1 MLKTLLD
8 SNIVIIGGGSF
19 CKLFLL
25 TIFSENFDQKRP
37 AILGVA
43 DENPQAI
50 GLRYAKE
57 KGIFTT
63 SDYTRLFKF
72 KNLDLIIELT
82 KDNTFGE
89 LIRKIKPP
97 GVIFI
102 DHFETRAIWE
112 YLQIENE
119 KTRVLRKLHD
129 RKNNVEKV
137 EDLFEQFCDFI
148 FEIARNRNEYSQKIR
163 KDLISSQR
171 ATAQIV
177 EGSTIPTFVIN
188 MDHIVTHWNKAC
200 EKLTGYPAD
209 GIVGTNKH
217 WKPFRAEERPIMADI
232 ILDQVMD
239 GDIDKLYGAQWS
251 KSDLIE
257 DAYEAEEFFPHL
269 GKNGKWLFFTA
280 APIKSSDGKIIGAIE
295 TLWDKT
301 EEKEAEKARE
311 RHMKKL
317 TTMLSI
323 YTALSAQQDIDNR
336 INTAILEIIN
346 ILSAD
351 AVCIYLLEDDEKY
364 HLKYSYGYSEDICR
378 KTRVADANSMILNV
392 AEKGELLIIQDISK
406 FGSEELEA
414 LGKEGLKSVAYTP
427 IGDSEAKVSGVL
439 RVASRSAE
447 HFTDEEKNVLE
458 LLANRISV
466 TIANSMLQEELRR
479 DAEFQARLIESA
491 ANGIV
496 ATDHEWKIVT
506 FNPEAE
512 RIFGYSGSEV
522 IKKMEVSSIYS
533 PEMMDIIKNRPV
545 HNLNNGELPWKE
557 LSIISKSGENIPV
570 RFSGMPL
577 FEDGI
582 VIGSV
587 AFFQDL
593 REIKRLEKE
602 VLRSERL
609 AAVGQTVAAMA
620 HDIKNLLYGFKGGS
634 HLVDIGLDKN
644 DPLKLQNGWQIIKKN
659 ISRTS
664 DLVLDLLAYSKERE
678 PEYESCYP
686 NKIADD
692 VCELFIELA
701 NENNI
706 EIVKDFS
713 SSVSEVVMDTLTI
726 HRVLSN
732 LVSNAIDACIFDKNS
747 EKHHRVNL
755 TISYEKGNIVR
766 FDVKDNGLGM
776 SDEVREKMFIS
787 FFSTKGAKGTGLGLL
802 VTSKLI
808 EEHNGTLDVI
818 SQPGE
823 GSVFTVRLPFKA
835 VNKN

>member
-112 YLQIENE
+112 YLQIEDE
-119 KTRVLRKLHD
+119 KTRVLRKLQD

-323 YTALSAQQDIDNR
+323 YTALSAQQDI
-336 INTAILEIIN
+336 
-346 ILSAD
+346 
-351 AVCIYLLEDDEKY
+351 
-364 HLKYSYGYSEDICR
+364 
-378 KTRVADANSMILNV
+378 
-392 AEKGELLIIQDISK
+392 
-406 FGSEELEA
+406 
-414 LGKEGLKSVAYTP
+414 
-427 IGDSEAKVSGVL
+427 
-439 RVASRSAE
+439 
-447 HFTDEEKNVLE
+447 
-458 LLANRISV
+458 
-466 TIANSMLQEELRR
+466 
-479 DAEFQARLIESA
+479 
-491 ANGIV
+491 
-496 ATDHEWKIVT
+496 
-506 FNPEAE
+506 
-512 RIFGYSGSEV
+512 
-522 IKKMEVSSIYS
+522 
-533 PEMMDIIKNRPV
+533 
-545 HNLNNGELPWKE
+545 
-557 LSIISKSGENIPV
+557 
-570 RFSGMPL
+570 
-577 FEDGI
+577 
-582 VIGSV
+582 
-587 AFFQDL
+587 
-593 REIKRLEKE
+593 
-602 VLRSERL
+602 
-609 AAVGQTVAAMA
+609 
-620 HDIKNLLYGFKGGS
+620 
-634 HLVDIGLDKN
+634 
-644 DPLKLQNGWQIIKKN
+644 
-659 ISRTS
+659 
-664 DLVLDLLAYSKERE
+664 
-678 PEYESCYP
+678 
-686 NKIADD
+686 
-692 VCELFIELA
+692 
-701 NENNI
+701 
-706 EIVKDFS
+706 
-713 SSVSEVVMDTLTI
+713 
-726 HRVLSN
+726 
-732 LVSNAIDACIFDKNS
+732 
-747 EKHHRVNL
+747 
-755 TISYEKGNIVR
+755 
-766 FDVKDNGLGM
+766 
-776 SDEVREKMFIS
+776 
-787 FFSTKGAKGTGLGLL
+787 
-802 VTSKLI
+802 
-808 EEHNGTLDVI
+808 
-818 SQPGE
+818 
-823 GSVFTVRLPFKA
+823 
-835 VNKN
+835 